1 MSPYDLTNLPALKA
15 WLGLS
20 PAAGP
25 NDATLTA
32 LITAASRSIYS
43 APSRPSLL
51 PQSYTETID
60 LETRR
65 ITLRQWPVLQ
75 VTSVTLCGNAVP
87 QDTNADLE
95 GSYGYALQ
103 PGDGIPPARPQA
115 LDLFGLDS
123 WLGTNLF
130 GNSYRTGRQSLVV
143 SYSAG
148 YAVQN
153 EAQTVPAA
161 PPLQLNAFSP
171 YGPWASDLGVT
182 YAYPLISN
190 EAQRV
195 PVSAPFQLTAMQPLG
210 AWALDRGVSYAS
222 SGKPLTPVAGTPTTG
237 QYNVSAG
244 VYTFSPRDANEAVLI
259 SYGYIPTAGGVGLAL
274 AAVTGTPA
282 QAQYSV
288 SNGVYAFSAADAGQ
302 PVLIS
307 YGYVPQDLAQ
317 AALELAAGR
326 FRAAERI
333 GIRSKSLG
341 GQETIAYDMSPVSAP
356 IQAMLQPYK
365 RVAV

>member
-1 MSPYDLTNLPALKA
+1 MSPFDLTNLPALKA

-43 APSRPSLL
+43 ALSRPSLL

-75 VTSVTLCGNAVP
+75 VTSVTLCGSAVP

-115 LDLFGLDS
+115 LDLFGLDY
-123 WLGTNLF
+123 WLTANLW

-161 PPLQLNAFSP
+161 SPLLLAAFSP
-171 YGPWASDLGVT
+171 YGPWGSDLGVT
-182 YAYPLISN
+182 YA
-190 EAQRV
+190 
-195 PVSAPFQLTAMQPLG
+195 
-210 AWALDRGVSYAS
+210 
-222 SGKPLTPVAGTPTTG
+222 
-237 QYNVSAG
+237 
-244 VYTFSPRDANEAVLI
+244 
-259 SYGYIPTAGGVGLAL
+259 TAGGAGLSL
-274 AAVTGTPA
+274 AAVKGTPA
-282 QAQYSV
+282 LGQYSV
-288 SNGVYAFSAADAGQ
+288 SNGVYSFSAADAGQ

-317 AALELAAGR
+317 AALELAAER

-333 GIRSKSLG
+333 GIRSKSMG
-341 GQETIAYDMSPVSAP
+341 GQETIAYDTSPLSAP